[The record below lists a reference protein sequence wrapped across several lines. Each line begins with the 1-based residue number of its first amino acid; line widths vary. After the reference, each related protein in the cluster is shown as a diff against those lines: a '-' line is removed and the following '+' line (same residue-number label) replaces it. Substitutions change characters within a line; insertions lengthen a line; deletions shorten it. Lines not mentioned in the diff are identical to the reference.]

1 MSARSRCVS
10 GSLGVARG
18 LGLTSKDACS
28 LHKTSVSESSL
39 KRQGIVWDIYVIYIH
54 SFCKGRQVHT
64 AIPLTRVAYVIN
76 K

>member
-10 GSLGVARG
+10 GSLGVC
-18 LGLTSKDACS
+18 KDACS
-28 LHKTSVSESSL
+28 LRKTSVSESSL

-54 SFCKGRQVHT
+54 SFCRGRQVHT